1 VASPIGRQASE
12 HLEKSLVLFHRVVG
26 KKIFD
31 RSNLSI
37 LGVMRWNLLFD
48 ELENGFE
55 ELLANQSAPTPK
67 APNQFPNLFGE
78 LLLAA
83 QSAKKAVLVLDV
95 GGGEFWL
102 TPRAVGRDWVSGRL
116 GSGGERIILL
126 EALVAVHSEEH
137 RSEAQSALAPISISG
152 VLQIWK
158 NRGEAIRVTTR
169 SENFVGQLG
178 DVSDL
183 GVTLF
188 SLRSGK
194 PARWLIPFRHM
205 VSVEGVS
212 EHGTL

>member
-1 VASPIGRQASE
+1 MASPIGRQASE

-67 APNQFPNLFGE
+67 APNQFPILFGE

-95 GGGEFWL
+95 RGGEFWL

-126 EALVAVHSEEH
+126 EAIVAVHSEEQ
-137 RSEAQSALAPISISG
+137 RSGGQSALAPISISG

-169 SENFVGQLG
+169 TEDFVGQLG

-183 GVTLF
+183 GITLC
-188 SLRSGK
+188 SLRAGK
-194 PARWLIPFRHM
+194 PTRWLISFRHM